1 MGGMLAA
8 TLIGVFFTP
17 VFYYCVTRLGDARRG
32 KSKAAENGIEEGA

>member
-17 VFYYCVTRLGDARRG
+17 VFYVLVMTLSAKSGMPAAR
-32 KSKAAENGIEEGA
+32 AEEPH